1 MAREFPLEKY
11 RNIGIIAHI
20 DAGKTTTTERIMFYT
35 GMTHRIGSVDDG
47 TTVTDWMVQERERGI
62 TIVSAAVSAEWKGY
76 QVNIIDTPGH
86 IDFTAEVQ
94 RSLRVLDGGVVV
106 FDAVQGVEPQS
117 ETVWRQADRYGVP
130 RICFVNKMDRVGAS
144 FERTIETIT
153 DRLGA
158 NPIPMQVP
166 IGFEATFR
174 GVVDLLSMKAIIW
187 EDDLGKEP
195 KIVEI
200 PEDLKSQAVEARA
213 HMVEKIAELDDDLT
227 LKYLEAQEISVDE
240 LKAALRK
247 AVIANKAAPVFC
259 GSSLKNKGVQV
270 LLDAVIDYLPSLAD
284 IPSIKASEPG
294 NPENAFELP
303 AQDDAPLSALVFK
316 IVTDPYVGRLA
327 YVRIY
332 SGVLTQGQTV
342 QNSTKGRKERIGRLI
357 RMHAD
362 HREDVT
368 EVRAG
373 DIGAVLGFKESFTG
387 DTLCDNKA
395 LVLESISFPEPV
407 ISIAIEPKS
416 TSDQEKMGEALRKLA
431 EEDPTFRVNSD
442 EATGQTVIRGM
453 GELHLDIIV
462 DRLLR
467 EFKIQANVG
476 APRVAYRES
485 ITKPVKEINYK
496 YAKQSGGR
504 GQYGHVVFSM
514 EPGVRGS
521 GIVFENKIIGGS
533 IPKEYIPAVEKG
545 FREASDTGVLA
556 GYPVVDL
563 KITLF
568 DGSFHEVDSN
578 EMAFKMAASMGFKE
592 GVHKGNPILLEPMMK
607 VEVVV
612 PEEYLGDVMGQINS
626 RRGLIQGMEV
636 RLGNAQAVRAM
647 VPLAEMF
654 GYATQLRSATQGRG
668 VFSMEFDHYAPVSQ
682 SVAEDILKA

>member
-1 MAREFPLEKY
+1 
-11 RNIGIIAHI
+11 
-20 DAGKTTTTERIMFYT
+20 
-35 GMTHRIGSVDDG
+35 
-47 TTVTDWMVQERERGI
+47 
-62 TIVSAAVSAEWKGY
+62 
-76 QVNIIDTPGH
+76 
-86 IDFTAEVQ
+86 
-94 RSLRVLDGGVVV
+94 
-106 FDAVQGVEPQS
+106 
-117 ETVWRQADRYGVP
+117 
-130 RICFVNKMDRVGAS
+130 
-144 FERTIETIT
+144 
-153 DRLGA
+153 
-158 NPIPMQVP
+158 MQIP

-174 GVVDLLSMKAIIW
+174 GVVDLLTMTAIVW

-195 KIVEI
+195 KVVEI
-200 PEDLKSQAVEARA
+200 PADLKEQAVEARKF
-213 HMVEKIAELDDDLT
+213 MVEKIAELDDELIMKFLDG
-227 LKYLEAQEISVDE
+227 EEISIEE
-240 LKAALRK
+240 LKTALRK
-247 AVIANKAAPVFC
+247 GVLENKAYPVFA

-270 LLDAVIDYLPSLAD
+270 LLDAVIDYLPSPAD
-284 IPSIKASEPG
+284 IPAVKATDPK
-294 NPENAFELP
+294 NDNAVIELP
-303 AQDDAPLSALVFK
+303 AEDNAPLSALVFK

-332 SGVLTQGQTV
+332 SGVLSQGQTV
-342 QNSTKGRKERIGRLI
+342 QNSTKGKKERIGRLI

-368 EVRAG
+368 EIRAG

-387 DTLCDNKA
+387 DTLCDSKT

-416 TSDQEKMGEALRKLA
+416 SADQEKMGEALRKLA

-442 EATGQTVIRGM
+442 ENTGQTVIRGM

-467 EFKIQANVG
+467 EFKVQANVG

-514 EPGVRGS
+514 EPGERGS
-521 GIVFENKIIGGS
+521 GIVFENKIVGGAV
-533 IPKEYIPAVEKG
+533 PKEYIPAIEKG
-545 FREASDTGVLA
+545 VREAAESGVLA

-563 KITLF
+563 KVILF

-578 EMAFKMAASMGFKE
+578 EMAFKLAASMGFKE
-592 GVHKGNPILLEPMMK
+592 GVQKGAPILLEPMMK

-636 RLGNAQAVRAM
+636 RPGNAQAIRAM

-668 VFSMEFDHYAPVSQ
+668 VFNMEFDHYAPVSQ
-682 SVAEDILKA
+682 SVAQEIMK

>member
-1 MAREFPLEKY
+1 MARAFPLDKY
-11 RNIGIIAHI
+11 RNFGIIAHI

-62 TIVSAAVSAEWKGY
+62 TIVSAAVSAEWRGY

-117 ETVWRQADRYGVP
+117 ETVWRQADRYAVP

-144 FERTIETIT
+144 FERTIESIK

-158 NPIPMQVP
+158 NPIPMQIP
-166 IGFEATFR
+166 IGFEATFH
-174 GVVDLLSMKAIIW
+174 GVVDLLTMTATVW
-187 EDDLGKEP
+187 EDDLGKEA
-195 KIVEI
+195 KVVEI
-200 PEDLKSQAVEARA
+200 PDDLMTQAQEART
-213 HMVEKIAELDDDLT
+213 HMVERIAELDDELT
-227 LKYLEAQEISVDE
+227 LKYLEGQEMSVEE
-240 LKAALRK
+240 LKVALRK
-247 AVIANKAAPVFC
+247 AVIANKTAPVFC

-270 LLDAVIDYLPSLAD
+270 LLDAVIDYLPSPAD
-284 IPSIKASEPG
+284 IPPLKVSEPG
-294 NPENAFELP
+294 KPENEFEILP
-303 AQDDAPLSALVFK
+303 QDDAPLSALVFK

-327 YVRIY
+327 YVRVY
-332 SGVLTQGQTV
+332 SGVLSQGQTV
-342 QNSTKGRKERIGRLI
+342 QNSTKGKKERIGRLI

-368 EVRAG
+368 EVRSG

-387 DTLCDNKA
+387 DTLCDTKS
-395 LVLESISFPEPV
+395 LLLESITFPEPV

-416 TSDQEKMGEALRKLA
+416 SADQEKMGEALRKLA

-442 EATGQTVIRGM
+442 DTTGQTIIRGM

-467 EFKIQANVG
+467 EFRVQANVG

-485 ITKPVKEINYK
+485 ITKAVKEVNFK
-496 YAKQSGGR
+496 YAKQSGGH
-504 GQYGHVVFSM
+504 GQYGHVVFKM
-514 EPGVRGS
+514 DPGERGS
-521 GIVFENKIIGGS
+521 GVVFENKIVGGS
-533 IPKEYIPAVEKG
+533 IPREYIPAVEKG
-545 FREASDTGVLA
+545 VKEAAEAGVLA

-563 KITLF
+563 KVTLI

-612 PEEYLGDVMGQINS
+612 PEEYLGDVMGQVNS
-626 RRGLIQGMEV
+626 RRGLIQGIEV
-636 RLGNAQAVRAM
+636 RPGNAQAMRAM

-682 SVAEDILKA
+682 SVAEEILKA

>member
-1 MAREFPLEKY
+1 MAREYPLEKY

-62 TIVSAAVSAEWKGY
+62 TIVSAAVSAEWRGY
-76 QVNIIDTPGH
+76 QFNLIDTPGH

-117 ETVWRQADRYGVP
+117 ETVWRQADRYVVP

-144 FERTIETIT
+144 YERTIESIKS
-153 DRLGA
+153 RLGA

-174 GVVDLLSMKAIIW
+174 GVVDLLTMTAVQW
-187 EDDLGKEP
+187 EDDLGKDP
-195 KIVEI
+195 KVIEI
-200 PEDLKSQAVEARA
+200 PEDLKEQASEARKY
-213 HMVEKIAELDDDLT
+213 MVEKIAELDDELT
-227 LKYLEAQEISVDE
+227 MKFLEAQEISIDE
-240 LKAALRK
+240 LKVALRK
-247 AVIANKAAPVFC
+247 GVLANKAFPVFA

-270 LLDAVIDYLPSLAD
+270 LLDAVIDYLPSPAD
-284 IPSIKASEPG
+284 VPAVQATDPKNGDAII
-294 NPENAFELP
+294 ELP
-303 AQDDAPLSALVFK
+303 AEDGAPLSALVFK

-332 SGVLTQGQTV
+332 SGVLSQGQTV
-342 QNSTKGRKERIGRLI
+342 LNSTKGKKERIGRLI

-368 EVRAG
+368 EVRSG

-387 DTLCDNKA
+387 DTLCDSKT

-416 TSDQEKMGEALRKLA
+416 SSDQEKMGEALRKLA

-442 EATGQTVIRGM
+442 ETTGQTIIRGM

-467 EFKIQANVG
+467 EFKVQANVG

-485 ITKPVKEINYK
+485 ITKLVKEVNYK
-496 YAKQSGGR
+496 YAKQSGGH

-514 EPGVRGS
+514 EPGERGS
-521 GIVFENKIIGGS
+521 GVVFENKIVGGS
-533 IPKEYIPAVEKG
+533 IPKEYISPIEKG
-545 FREASDTGVLA
+545 VKEAAESGVLA

-563 KITLF
+563 KVTLF
-568 DGSFHEVDSN
+568 DGSFHEVDSS
-578 EMAFKMAASMGFKE
+578 EMAFKLAASMGFKE
-592 GVHKGNPILLEPMMK
+592 GVQRGAPILLEPMMK

-612 PEEYLGDVMGQINS
+612 PEDYLGDVMGQVNS

-636 RLGNAQAVRAM
+636 RPGNAQAIRAM

-668 VFSMEFDHYAPVSQ
+668 VFNMEFDHYAPVSQ
-682 SVAEDILKA
+682 SVAQEIMK

>member
-1 MAREFPLEKY
+1 MAREYPLEKY

-35 GMTHRIGSVDDG
+35 GKTHRIGSVDDG

-76 QVNIIDTPGH
+76 QFNLIDTPGH

-144 FERTIETIT
+144 YERTIESIK

-158 NPIPMQVP
+158 NPIPMQLP

-174 GVVDLLSMKAIIW
+174 GVVDLLTMTATEWS
-187 EDDLGKEP
+187 DDLGKDP
-195 KIVEI
+195 KSIDV
-200 PEDLKSQAVEARA
+200 PDDLKENANEARRY
-213 HMVEKIAELDDDLT
+213 MVEKIAELDDELT
-227 LKYLEAQEISVDE
+227 MKFLEGEEISIDE

-247 AVIANKAAPVFC
+247 GVLANKAYPVFA

-270 LLDAVIDYLPSLAD
+270 LLDAVIDYLPSPAD
-284 IPSIKASEPG
+284 VPSVQAIDPK
-294 NPENAFELP
+294 NDNAIIELP
-303 AQDDAPLSALVFK
+303 AEDGAPLSALVFK

-332 SGVLTQGQTV
+332 SGVLSQGQTV
-342 QNSTKGRKERIGRLI
+342 QNSTKGKKERIGRLI

-362 HREDVT
+362 HREDVSD
-368 EVRAG
+368 VRAG

-387 DTLCDNKA
+387 DTLCDSKT

-416 TSDQEKMGEALRKLA
+416 SADQEKMGEALRKLA

-442 EATGQTVIRGM
+442 ETTGQTIIRGM

-467 EFKIQANVG
+467 EFKVQANVG

-485 ITKPVKEINYK
+485 ITKPVKEVNYK
-496 YAKQSGGR
+496 YAKQSGGH

-514 EPGVRGS
+514 EPGERGS
-521 GIVFENKIIGGS
+521 GIVFENKIVGGS
-533 IPKEYIPAVEKG
+533 IPKEFISPIEKG
-545 FREASDTGVLA
+545 FKEASESGVLA

-563 KITLF
+563 KVTLF
-568 DGSFHEVDSN
+568 DGSFHEVDSS
-578 EMAFKMAASMGFKE
+578 EMAFKLAASMGFKE
-592 GVHKGNPILLEPMMK
+592 GVQRGGPILLEPMMK
-607 VEVVV
+607 VEVVI
-612 PEEYLGDVMGQINS
+612 PEDYLGDVMGQLNS

-636 RLGNAQAVRAM
+636 RPGNAQAIRAM

-668 VFSMEFDHYAPVSQ
+668 VFNMEFDHYAPVSQ
-682 SVAEDILKA
+682 SVAQEILK

>member
-1 MAREFPLEKY
+1 MARENPLEKY
-11 RNIGIIAHI
+11 RNFGIIAHI

-144 FERTIETIT
+144 FERTIESII

-158 NPIPMQVP
+158 NPIPMQIP
-166 IGFEATFR
+166 IGFEATFK
-174 GVVDLLSMKAIIW
+174 GVVDLLTMKAIVW
-187 EDDLGKEP
+187 EDDLGKDP
-195 KIVEI
+195 QIVEI
-200 PEDLKSQAVEARA
+200 PADLKQQAAETRA
-213 HMVEKIAELDDDLT
+213 KMVEKIAELDDELT
-227 LKYLEAQEISVDE
+227 MKFLEAQEIGIDE
-240 LKAALRK
+240 MQVALRK
-247 AVIANKAAPVFC
+247 GVIANKAAPVFC
-259 GSSLKNKGVQV
+259 GSSLKNKGVQI
-270 LLDAVIDYLPSLAD
+270 LLDAVIDFLPSPAD
-284 IPSIKASEPG
+284 IPSIKVSEPG
-294 NPENAFELP
+294 NPENEFELP

-332 SGVLTQGQTV
+332 SGVLSQGQTV
-342 QNSTKGRKERIGRLI
+342 QNSSKGKKERIGRLI

-362 HREDVT
+362 RREDVT
-368 EVRAG
+368 EIRAG
-373 DIGAVLGFKESFTG
+373 DIGAVLGFKDSFTG
-387 DTLCDNKA
+387 DTLCDSKA

-416 TSDQEKMGEALRKLA
+416 SSDQEKMGEALRKLA
-431 EEDPTFRVNSD
+431 EEDPTFRVRSD
-442 EATGQTVIRGM
+442 ETTAQTIIAGM

-467 EFKIQANVG
+467 EFKVQANIG
-476 APRVAYRES
+476 TPRVAYRES
-485 ITKPVKEINYK
+485 ITKPVKEVNYK
-496 YAKQSGGR
+496 YAKQSGGK

-514 EPGVRGS
+514 EPGERGS
-521 GIVFENKIIGGS
+521 GIVFENKIVGGS
-533 IPKEYIPAVEKG
+533 IPKEYINPIEKG
-545 FREASDTGVLA
+545 VKEAAETGVIA

-563 KITLF
+563 KVTLF
-568 DGSFHEVDSN
+568 DGSFHEVDSS
-578 EMAFKMAASMGFKE
+578 EMAFKLAASMGFKE
-592 GVHKGNPILLEPMMK
+592 GVHRGNPILLEPMMK

-612 PEEYLGDVMGQINS
+612 PEEYLGDVMGQLNG
-626 RRGLIQGMEV
+626 RRGLIQGMDV
-636 RLGNAQAVRAM
+636 RPGNAQAIRAM

-654 GYATQLRSATQGRG
+654 GYATQLRSGTQGRG

-682 SVAEDILKA
+682 AVAQEIMK

>member
-1 MAREFPLEKY
+1 MAREFPLDKY

-20 DAGKTTTTERIMFYT
+20 DAGKTTTTERIMFFT

-76 QVNIIDTPGH
+76 QINIIDTPGH

-117 ETVWRQADRYGVP
+117 ETVWRQADRYAVP

-144 FERTIETIT
+144 FERTIQSIK

-166 IGFEATFR
+166 IGFEAGFR
-174 GVVDLLSMKAIIW
+174 GAVDLLSMKATIW

-195 KIVEI
+195 KIIEI
-200 PEDLKSQAVEARA
+200 PEDLKAQAVEARA
-213 HMVEKIAELDDDLT
+213 QMVEKIAELDDELT
-227 LKYLEAQEISVDE
+227 LKYLEAQEIGVEE
-240 LKAALRK
+240 LKTALRK
-247 AVIANKAAPVFC
+247 AVIANKTTAVFC

-270 LLDAVIDYLPSLAD
+270 LLDAVIDYLPSPAD
-284 IPSIKASEPG
+284 IPSIKVSEPG
-294 NPENAFELP
+294 KPENTFELP
-303 AQDDAPLSALVFK
+303 ARDEAPLSALVFK

-332 SGVLTQGQTV
+332 SGVLSQGQSVT
-342 QNSTKGRKERIGRLI
+342 NSTKGRKERIGRLI

-368 EVRAG
+368 EVRSG

-387 DTLCDNKA
+387 DTLYDSKA

-416 TSDQEKMGEALRKLA
+416 TADQDKMGEALRKLA
-431 EEDPTFRVNSD
+431 EEDPTFRVRSD
-442 EATGQTVIRGM
+442 ENTGQTVISGM

-467 EFKIQANVG
+467 EFRIQANVG

-485 ITKPVKEINYK
+485 ITKAVKEVNFK

-514 EPGVRGS
+514 EPGERGS
-521 GIVFENKIIGGS
+521 GVVFVEKIVGGA
-533 IPKEYIPAVEKG
+533 IPREFIPAVEKG
-545 FREASDTGVLA
+545 VKEASETGVLA

-563 KITLF
+563 KVTLI

-592 GVHKGNPILLEPMMK
+592 GVQKGNPILLEPMMK
-607 VEVVV
+607 VEVVA
-612 PEEYLGDVMGQINS
+612 PEEYLGDVMGQING

-636 RLGNAQAVRAM
+636 RPGNAQAVRAM
-647 VPLAEMF
+647 VPLGEMF

-682 SVAEDILKA
+682 SVTQEILKA

>member
-1 MAREFPLEKY
+1 MARVHPLEKY

-35 GMTHRIGSVDDG
+35 GLTHRIGSVDDG
-47 TTVTDWMVQERERGI
+47 NTVTDWMVQERERGI

-144 FERTIETIT
+144 YERTIETII

-158 NPIPMQVP
+158 NPIPMQIP
-166 IGFEATFR
+166 IGFEATFK
-174 GVVDLLSMKAIIW
+174 GVVDLLSMKAIVW

-195 KIVEI
+195 KVTDI
-200 PEDLKSQAVEARA
+200 PADLVSQAEESRA
-213 HMVEKIAELDDDLT
+213 KMVEKIAELDDELT
-227 LKYLEAQEISVDE
+227 MKFLEAQEITVDE

-247 AVIANKAAPVFC
+247 GVIANKATPIFC
-259 GSSLKNKGVQV
+259 GSSLKNKGVQAM
-270 LLDAVIDYLPSLAD
+270 LDAVIDYLPSPAD
-284 IPSIKASEPG
+284 IPTISGSEPG
-294 NPENAFELP
+294 NPENTFEIP
-303 AQDDAPLSALVFK
+303 TVDDAPLSALVFK

-327 YVRIY
+327 YIRVY
-332 SGVLTQGQTV
+332 SGVLSQGQTV
-342 QNSTKGRKERIGRLI
+342 QNSTKGKKERIGRLL

-362 HREDVT
+362 RREDIT
-368 EVRAG
+368 EIRAG

-387 DTLCDNKA
+387 DTLCDNKS

-442 EATGQTVIRGM
+442 ENTGQTVIRGM

-467 EFKIQANVG
+467 EFKVQANVG
-476 APRVAYRES
+476 SPRVAYRES
-485 ITKPVKEINYK
+485 ITKPVKEVNYK
-496 YAKQSGGR
+496 YAKQSGGK

-514 EPGVRGS
+514 EPGERGS
-521 GIVFENKIIGGS
+521 GIIFENKIVGGA
-533 IPKEYIPAVEKG
+533 IPKEYIGPAEKG
-545 FREASDTGVLA
+545 FREASESGILA

-568 DGSFHEVDSN
+568 DGSFHEVDSS
-578 EMAFKMAASMGFKE
+578 EMAFKLAASMGFKE
-592 GVHKGNPILLEPMMK
+592 GMQKGNPILLEPMMK

-626 RRGLIQGMEV
+626 RRGLIQGMDV
-636 RLGNAQAVRAM
+636 RPGNAQAIRAM
-647 VPLAEMF
+647 VPLGEMF

-668 VFSMEFDHYAPVSQ
+668 VFSMEFDHYAPVAQ
-682 SVAEDILKA
+682 SVAEEILKS

>member
-1 MAREFPLEKY
+1 MAREHPLDKY

-35 GMTHRIGSVDDG
+35 GRTHRIGSVDDG

-117 ETVWRQADRYGVP
+117 ETVWRQADRYSVP
-130 RICFVNKMDRVGAS
+130 RFCFVNKMDRVGAS
-144 FERTIETIT
+144 YERTIESIIE
-153 DRLGA
+153 RLGA
-158 NPIPMQVP
+158 NPIQMQLP
-166 IGFEATFR
+166 IGFESTFK
-174 GVVDLLSMKAIIW
+174 GSVDLLTMKAVVW

-195 KIVEI
+195 KVTEI
-200 PEDLKSQAVEARA
+200 PADLLKAAQEARA
-213 HMVEKIAELDDDLT
+213 KMVEKIAELDDTLT
-227 LKYLEAQEISVDE
+227 MKFLEAQQISVDE
-240 LKAALRK
+240 LKSALR
-247 AVIANKAAPVFC
+247 AGVIANKAAPVFC

-270 LLDAVIDYLPSLAD
+270 LLDAVLDYLPSPAD
-284 IPSIKASEPG
+284 VPSVKATDPNDAERVV
-294 NPENAFELP
+294 ELP
-303 AQDDAPLSALVFK
+303 AEDGAPLSALVFK

-332 SGVLTQGQTV
+332 SGVLSQGQTV
-342 QNSTKGRKERIGRLI
+342 VNSTKGKKERIGRLI

-362 HREDVT
+362 HREDIT
-368 EVRAG
+368 EIRAG

-387 DTLCDNKA
+387 DTLCDNKS

-416 TSDQEKMGEALRKLA
+416 SSDQEKMGEALRKLA
-431 EEDPTFRVNSD
+431 EEDPTFRVRSD
-442 EATGQTVIRGM
+442 ENTAQTIIAGM

-467 EFKIQANVG
+467 EFKVQANVG
-476 APRVAYRES
+476 VPRVAYRES
-485 ITKPVKEINYK
+485 ITKPVKEVNYK

-504 GQYGHVVFSM
+504 GQYGHVIFSM
-514 EPGVRGS
+514 EPGTRGS
-521 GIVFENKIIGGS
+521 GIVFENNIVGGA
-533 IPKEYIPAVEKG
+533 IPKEYISPVEKG
-545 FREASDTGVLA
+545 FKEAAESGVLA

-563 KITLF
+563 KISLF
-568 DGSFHEVDSN
+568 DGSYHEVDSN

-592 GVHKGNPILLEPMMK
+592 GVQKGNPILLEPMMK
-607 VEVVV
+607 VEVIV

-636 RLGNAQAVRAM
+636 RAGNAQAIRAM

-668 VFSMEFDHYAPVSQ
+668 VFNMEFDHYAPVSQ
-682 SVAEDILKA
+682 AVAEEILNV